1 MKLDPGIHIVM
12 HSVLFLKPDVTSRK
26 RITLKDHTI
35 LQAAGE
41 VGDKGGRCA
50 PVVAADDLL
59 AKRTRL
65 FFTAAAPS
73 GTRIF
78 GSAGP
83 SMIAAWDGGAGSRR
97 GRDAVAAGGGESP
110 LPASLS
116 LASGSTRRSVAAAS
130 LRDGGGSVDQAAK
143 KG

>member
-1 MKLDPGIHIVM
+1 M
-12 HSVLFLKPDVTSRK
+12 SRVLLL
-26 RITLKDHTI
+26 TLKDRTI

-41 VGDKGGRCA
+41 VGDTGGRCA

-59 AKRTRL
+59 AKHTRL

-83 SMIAAWDGGAGSRR
+83 SMIAAWDGGAGGGSRR
-97 GRDAVAAGGGESP
+97 GSDGVAAGGGESP
-110 LPASLS
+110 LLVSLS
-116 LASGSTRRSVAAAS
+116 LASGSTRWSVAAAS
-130 LRDGGGSVDQAAK
+130 LRDGGGQ
-143 KG
+143 

>member
-1 MKLDPGIHIVM
+1 M
-12 HSVLFLKPDVTSRK
+12 SRVLLL
-26 RITLKDHTI
+26 TLKDRTI

-41 VGDKGGRCA
+41 VGDMGGRCA

-59 AKRTRL
+59 AKRMRL
-65 FFTAAAPS
+65 FFTAAAHS

-116 LASGSTRRSVAAAS
+116 LASGLTRRSMAAAS
-130 LRDGGGSVDQAAK
+130 LRDGGGGSVDQAAK
-143 KG
+143 KVN